1 MWSIHWE
8 ESQDTST
15 KMCLRRPLPSNES
28 VLVPQKALLPGSF
41 VRMCSLLEAPA
52 KSPVAPDPPGN
63 CHCLCSFSAIPQ
75 IPCNHPLLGLSC
87 HFVNRCE
94 AHHWTLAAMPTA
106 RRALL
111 YRRTRVGVDKQVA
124 AASRRSPFTS
134 ARPFHWSQTSAS
146 PRIQEEIR
154 VPERGGDSSKR

>member
-63 CHCLCSFSAIPQ
+63 CHSCVHSQQFLRSHATILCWVCHVILSTDVKLTTGHWRPCPQQGELFSTEGHGLVWISRWLRQVEGHPSPQ
-75 IPCNHPLLGLSC
+75 P
-87 HFVNRCE
+87 
-94 AHHWTLAAMPTA
+94 
-106 RRALL
+106 
-111 YRRTRVGVDKQVA
+111 D
-124 AASRRSPFTS
+124 PFTGV
-134 ARPFHWSQTSAS
+134 RLQ
-146 PRIQEEIR
+146 Q
-154 VPERGGDSSKR
+154 VPESKRK